1 MFFGFDLGLIIITGI
16 FALVGFLVQSQ
27 LKSRFALY
35 SQTPLS
41 SGLSGKEIAEK
52 MLRENNIHDVKV
64 ISTQGQLTDHYNPAS
79 RTVNLSQ
86 DVFEGRNIAA
96 AAVAAHECGHAIQHQ
111 QGYAMLQLRSVLVPI
126 VNFGNMILNIVLIGI
141 FVLAFAMPHLGNLG
155 LLVMI
160 LAQSLIT
167 VFTLVTL
174 PVEIDASKRA
184 LVWLNASRITKGEEQ
199 SRAQNALTWAG
210 LTYFVAALAA
220 ITTLL
225 YLILRY
231 TGRRD

>member
-1 MFFGFDLGLIIITGI
+1 MFMFDIGLIIITVI
-16 FALVGFLVQSQ
+16 FAVIGFFVQSQ

-52 MLRENNIHDVKV
+52 MLRESHVHDVKV
-64 ISTQGQLTDHYNPAS
+64 ISTQGQLTDHYNPATK
-79 RTVNLSQ
+79 TVNLSH
-86 DVFEGRNIAA
+86 DVYEGRNVAA
-96 AAVAAHECGHAIQHQ
+96 AAVAAHECGHAVQHQ

-126 VNFGNMILNIVLIGI
+126 VNFSNIILNFVLIGI
-141 FVLAFAMPHLGNLG
+141 IVLAFAMPQFGNLG

-160 LAQSLIT
+160 IGQSLVT
-167 VFTLVTL
+167 LFTLVTL

-184 LVWLNASRITKGEEQ
+184 LVWLNASRITSGQEH
-199 SRAQNALTWAG
+199 SRAQSALTWAG